1 VINFSV
7 TTLKTKKGKRM
18 KKFISL
24 LLGVTFFIGMSTT
37 VLSAA
42 DMKSDANKTTSKCG
56 SAKKMEMKADAK
68 CGANKKPEPKKSAK
82 CGAGKCGDAK

>member
-24 LLGVTFFIGMSTT
+24 LVTFFIGMSTT

-56 SAKKMEMKADAK
+56 SAKKMEMKADTK
-68 CGANKKPEPKKSAK
+68 CGANKKPELKKSAK